1 MGRAER
7 IVKKH
12 TRGRRGKKEC
22 ERARGEMTATGWK
35 TKYVS
40 HCAIFSYFPPLLFRK
55 YWYSVPEG
63 TFWIST
69 KIFQVQSEPTTHLRG
84 GFFYTRSLIKWF
96 GEAERS
102 CDWREKMWCPEGLT
116 RPRWTSNISRREEKK
131 QTHAEVTTP
140 NNKRSYCGNIRDMQE
155 TQEHNT
161 WVRLG
166 FTVTR
171 CPWGLFAF
179 VLDDVTSQMES
190 NVWMPFSFNKSV
202 VLPPELNNIYIYIY
216 IFTHNTDDQ
225 KGFTARTEQK
235 KGGRKR

>member
-1 MGRAER
+1 MRLQCFTSPSLRGLVAEPSANQAATINRRRIMGRAER

-102 CDWREKMWCPEGLT
+102 CD
-116 RPRWTSNISRREEKK
+116 
-131 QTHAEVTTP
+131 
-140 NNKRSYCGNIRDMQE
+140 
-155 TQEHNT
+155 
-161 WVRLG
+161 
-166 FTVTR
+166 
-171 CPWGLFAF
+171 
-179 VLDDVTSQMES
+179 
-190 NVWMPFSFNKSV
+190 
-202 VLPPELNNIYIYIY
+202 
-216 IFTHNTDDQ
+216 
-225 KGFTARTEQK
+225 
-235 KGGRKR
+235 